1 MVNQIVPKML
11 YGSIELWIGPHRTW
25 NAVLISF
32 CRRFI
37 LAAILMTNVETRTS
51 AAWAFAM
58 LRTIRYMQQAYE
70 AVVSRTG
77 AQQDL
82 HCVSRLLH
90 EHIGGLQKE

>member
-1 MVNQIVPKML
+1 
-11 YGSIELWIGPHRTW
+11 
-25 NAVLISF
+25 
-32 CRRFI
+32 
-37 LAAILMTNVETRTS
+37 
-51 AAWAFAM
+51 M
-58 LRTIRYMQQAYE
+58 LRTIRRMQQAYE